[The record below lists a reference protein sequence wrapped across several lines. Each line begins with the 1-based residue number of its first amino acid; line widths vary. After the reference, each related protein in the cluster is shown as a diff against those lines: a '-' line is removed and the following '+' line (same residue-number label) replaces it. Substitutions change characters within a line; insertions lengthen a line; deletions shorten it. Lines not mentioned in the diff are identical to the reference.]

1 MDIKSIGSLV
11 TKMPE
16 VGMNKDSKS
25 GTVFNDLY
33 KSAINMLDETNTL
46 QKNADQM
53 SVDFALGRTDNIAD
67 VMVAQE
73 KASTSLQYTVTLGNK
88 LIEAYNEIIRI
99 QV

>member
-1 MDIKSIGSLV
+1 MSIQPIQGINTMIGTTADKVTQRAETPFSAFFDVAMGSL
-11 TKMPE
+11 
-16 VGMNKDSKS
+16 
-25 GTVFNDLY
+25 NDV
-33 KSAINMLDETNTL
+33 NTL
-46 QKNADQM
+46 TKSADQM